1 VSRLAGDINQ
11 LLHGTQQCDMQQANA
26 GSVTLSVYVV
36 AEHRLVI
43 ILLFVCGVLILFC
56 SIVVHCIDSMAHHL
70 WHGYKE
76 CAKYMSFSRVQHVM
90 LFRDKQRK
98 STKLTGV
105 CVNYQQICVFIADT
119 WQDRSYSAD
128 LH

>member
-1 VSRLAGDINQ
+1 
-11 LLHGTQQCDMQQANA
+11 MQQANA

-43 ILLFVCGVLILFC
+43 ILLFVCGVLISFC

-76 CAKYMSFSRVQHVM
+76 CAKYLSFSRVQHVM
-90 LFRDKQRK
+90 LFRDK
-98 STKLTGV
+98 
-105 CVNYQQICVFIADT
+105 
-119 WQDRSYSAD
+119 
-128 LH
+128 